1 VTLVLRSMEGV
12 AYTTGSELD
21 PDHKEIH
28 FSLDYIAKISEERAT
43 NEIKVRNP
51 PISRCASRAS

>member
-1 VTLVLRSMEGV
+1 MEGV